1 MSSEKR
7 VTRSERRAVHLS
19 FLASLFSL
27 LIFPA
32 IAAQPDFAPQPDTQ
46 WYAYSEV
53 LLPPPSGPG
62 PVMQD
67 PRHPLIT
74 NDDFRATGKQ
84 PTYPMGNPQSP
95 ILKPWAADVLR
106 KVNAETLAGKPI
118 ITQHAQCLPGGVTQ
132 FLVQPYTRPMY
143 IVQGRGEVLM
153 INESFAEVRHI
164 YLTDR
169 HNPDPGRSWWGDSI
183 GHYEG
188 DTLVV
193 DTIGFN
199 NKTDI
204 DRFHTPHTAQLH
216 TVERFHL
223 IDGGKVMQV
232 DLHVEDPGAFTTP
245 WNAVMRYRKYELVAT
260 NAQKSGTRIA
270 VLATPDE
277 GPLIEAVC
285 DSRNALQ
292 FVPGATLAEAKTPD
306 F

>member
-1 MSSEKR
+1 M
-7 VTRSERRAVHLS
+7 TRTSAISISLAIA
-19 FLASLFSL
+19 FLPTA
-27 LIFPA
+27 A
-32 IAAQPDFAPQPDTQ
+32 IAAPPDFSPTPETQ

-62 PVMQD
+62 PVLQD
-67 PRHPLIT
+67 PEHPLIT

-84 PTYPMGNPQSP
+84 PTYPMGDPRSP

-106 KVNAETLAGKPI
+106 KVNADTLAGKPI

-132 FLVQPYTRPMY
+132 FLVQPSTRPMY
-143 IVQGRGEVLM
+143 IVQGKDDVVM

-164 YLTDR
+164 YLTGG
-169 HNPDPGRSWWGDSI
+169 HHSDPGRSWWGDSI

-193 DTIGFN
+193 DTNGFN
-199 NKTDI
+199 DKTHI

-216 TVERFHL
+216 TLERFRL
-223 IDGGKVMQV
+223 IDGGKEMQV
-232 DLHVEDPGAFTTP
+232 DLHVEDTGAFTTP

-260 NAQKSGTRIA
+260 NAQKSGAKIA

-285 DSRNALQ
+285 DGRNALQ

>member
-1 MSSEKR
+1 MRIISATLFVSL
-7 VTRSERRAVHLS
+7 LS
-19 FLASLFSL
+19 TTVLAS
-27 LIFPA
+27 P
-32 IAAQPDFAPQPDTQ
+32 PDFSPTPDTS

-53 LLPPPSGPG
+53 LLPPPGGPG
-62 PVMQD
+62 PVQQD
-67 PRHPLIT
+67 PAHPLIT

-84 PTYPMGNPQSP
+84 PTYPMGDANSP

-106 KVNAETLAGKPI
+106 KVNAATLAGTPI

-132 FLVQPYTRPMY
+132 FLVQPFTRPMY
-143 IVQGRGEVLM
+143 IVQGRNEVVF
-153 INESFAEVRHI
+153 IAESFAEIRHV
-164 YLTDR
+164 YLGGSHR
-169 HNPDPGRSWWGDSI
+169 PGLKPSWYGDSI

-199 NKTDI
+199 DKTHI
-204 DRFHTPHTAQLH
+204 DRFHTPHTTQLH
-216 TVERFHL
+216 TVERFRL
-223 IDGGKVMQV
+223 VDGGREMQV

-245 WNAVMRYRKYELVAT
+245 WNATMRYRQYELVAQ
-260 NAQKSGTRIA
+260 NAKAAGRQIS

-285 DSRNALQ
+285 DGRNALQ
-292 FVPGATLAEAKTPD
+292 FVPGATLDEAKKAD